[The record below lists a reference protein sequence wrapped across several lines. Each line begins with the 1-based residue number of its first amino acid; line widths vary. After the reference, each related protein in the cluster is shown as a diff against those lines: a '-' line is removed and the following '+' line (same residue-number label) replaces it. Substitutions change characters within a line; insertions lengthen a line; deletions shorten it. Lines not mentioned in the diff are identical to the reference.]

1 MQSAMKVKTLTAF
14 VSCVDFLTKLF
25 KKTKENGIGCG
36 KFARMAFEFVVASS
50 IFGVTF
56 IWPYHCVKSVQ
67 IRSYLWS
74 VFSFIRTEYR
84 KIRTRNNSVFGHFSR
99 SVYFSV
105 FILARVP
112 PSSVLIMILS
122 SLITNCLKY
131 SSFPVVEFSLD
142 RVICSSF
149 VSLTISYHCSVSI
162 QSENIRKSIAHCSL
176 AKVVIVL

>member
-14 VSCVDFLTKLF
+14 VSCVNFLTKLF

-84 KIRTRNNSVFGHFSR
+84 KIRTRNNSVFGHFPGSVDLLFWASEFWR
-99 SVYFSV
+99 SYRYTSIKILLDPSLRCFSV
-105 FILARVP
+105 DIAKFLRTAFFIG
-112 PSSVLIMILS
+112 
-122 SLITNCLKY
+122 
-131 SSFPVVEFSLD
+131 
-142 RVICSSF
+142 
-149 VSLTISYHCSVSI
+149 
-162 QSENIRKSIAHCSL
+162 
-176 AKVVIVL
+176 

>member
-74 VFSFIRTEYR
+74 VFYFIRTEYR

-99 SVYFSV
+99 SVLLNNFITFSLKGYY
-105 FILARVP
+105 ICWKKL
-112 PSSVLIMILS
+112 
-122 SLITNCLKY
+122 NCLN
-131 SSFPVVEFSLD
+131 FGDFQ
-142 RVICSSF
+142 
-149 VSLTISYHCSVSI
+149 VSTIFC
-162 QSENIRKSIAHCSL
+162 N
-176 AKVVIVL
+176 